1 MKIEIKS
8 RHSGEV
14 LFAHE
19 QENNTIR
26 ITLELA
32 VKARANLRYANLRY
46 ADLTGANLRY
56 ANLRYADLTGA
67 NLTGAN
73 LTDADLTG
81 ANLTDADLTGA
92 DLTGA
97 NLRYADLTGANL
109 TDADLTG
116 ANLTDANLTDANL
129 TGANLT
135 GANLTGASLL
145 CVGNMKNIFT
155 MQLDYWKIG
164 FTKDILQIGC
174 QRHLIEKWKT
184 FDDETINKMDAK
196 SLEWWSKWKNH
207 IFKTIELCN
216 EP

>member
-8 RHSGEV
+8 RYSGEV

-32 VKARANLRYANLRY
+32 VKANADLTDANLTNADLTNANLRY
-46 ADLTGANLRY
+46 
-56 ANLRYADLTGA
+56 
-67 NLTGAN
+67 
-73 LTDADLTG
+73 
-81 ANLTDADLTGA
+81 
-92 DLTGA
+92 
-97 NLRYADLTGANL
+97 
-109 TDADLTG
+109 
-116 ANLTDANLTDANL
+116 ANLTDANLTNARLTNANLRYANL
-129 TGANLT
+129 TNANLT
-135 GANLTGASLL
+135 NADLTNADLTDARLTNADLTGAYLL
-145 CVGNMKNIFT
+145 CVGDMKNIFT

-164 FTKDILQIGC
+164 FTKDTLQIGC

-184 FDDETINKMDAK
+184 FDDEIINKMDNKA
-196 SLEWWSKWKNH
+196 LEWWRKWKDH